1 MKYWKLIM
9 NFVTNTKNCLP
20 TRFSLIDLIL
30 NKYWNI
36 SDSSILV
43 TLSVKRINFKR
54 TLFNEN
60 FLMSLDNLK
69 QTNLTNINKFK
80 FQKNNKNNGT
90 DKDKSKPTGR
100 HAKLSKVI

>member
-1 MKYWKLIM
+1 
-9 NFVTNTKNCLP
+9 
-20 TRFSLIDLIL
+20 
-30 NKYWNI
+30 
-36 SDSSILV
+36 
-43 TLSVKRINFKR
+43 
-54 TLFNEN
+54 
-60 FLMSLDNLK
+60 MSLDNLK